1 MKAREAGE
9 KYGKKIM
16 ALKYELLKESRK
28 NTVCTKK

>member
-1 MKAREAGE
+1 MKTRKVGE
-9 KYGKKIM
+9 KYGKKII